1 MPRRKDTVL
10 SSEEE
15 SDGTVYSRRTPNK
28 NSGEE
33 DSSPERVPSST
44 EKARQTSGE
53 KSAVS
58 RQTKEARKMAAAR
71 RDGEGTAPKSPQ
83 CLGIPG
89 QGSEIAAAA
98 PESQSLTVA
107 ELQEGGK
114 LSLKD
119 LKTEIFS
126 YVKGAFQQEKA
137 SMREEMI
144 ALYREQVYQPSSPPN
159 SSRASPTRQTI
170 REKKRANPTW
180 QTKAALKKPRLS
192 PALGAGDSSDADSL
206 SREEGEVLSDI
217 EDLEEIQV
225 TEQSSRLFKIED
237 YQYLLSKAVSAL
249 HLGEAKSGEGKSKR
263 KSTSLHKGDGKYFP
277 SDAHSKKVFPFPEYF
292 ETQVT
297 NEWDKPAANRRCP
310 NFLRKLYALPAY
322 ANDILQEFKAKSK
335 EWDKQETLYQN
346 RLVSL
351 DAQRKSLSE
360 KCTLFQKQAQNCQT
374 QIRVQTRHQNE
385 DGPCS
390 RCKTE
395 RLGVQQDA
403 FTEPTKGNEFF
414 MDKLKSTVSE
424 IAMSRNRL
432 QEENLKL
439 QQELKMCQRKCQN
452 FEARFT
458 EVKDEL
464 RSREDLL
471 NMVELECQQ
480 LQKEVAKME
489 DYKSKEDNH
498 VKLQSAYAQCIK
510 ELETK
515 KVEML
520 VLEQRCENQ
529 QKELHQI
536 RDRLYQEAQSHRS
549 EVERMRTEISDLTGE
564 LHQKEITIATIAEK
578 AALLERQLQMKPE
591 LKEKMLG
598 KQQHSAP
605 REHTSKVKV
614 FSHDAHK
621 P

>member
-1 MPRRKDTVL
+1 MPQRKDTVL

-126 YVKGAFQQEKA
+126 YVKGAFQQEKD

-144 ALYREQVYQPSSPPN
+144 ALYRGQVYQPSSPPN

-322 ANDILQEFKAKSK
+322 ANDILQVPIIDGPVAALQSTGAVSKDGRGQIKDLQDRRADQLCRRSHEAMAMVIRASATASIVCRASIAWAKKVLELLPETETRSI
-335 EWDKQETLYQN
+335 EGVNRMLRDKPFNRILTRTKETLDDRIGARAALNLRKDSQTGDN
-346 RLVSL
+346 R
-351 DAQRKSLSE
+351 
-360 KCTLFQKQAQNCQT
+360 
-374 QIRVQTRHQNE
+374 
-385 DGPCS
+385 
-390 RCKTE
+390 
-395 RLGVQQDA
+395 
-403 FTEPTKGNEFF
+403 EPTVP
-414 MDKLKSTVSE
+414 S
-424 IAMSRNRL
+424 
-432 QEENLKL
+432 
-439 QQELKMCQRKCQN
+439 
-452 FEARFT
+452 
-458 EVKDEL
+458 
-464 RSREDLL
+464 
-471 NMVELECQQ
+471 
-480 LQKEVAKME
+480 
-489 DYKSKEDNH
+489 
-498 VKLQSAYAQCIK
+498 
-510 ELETK
+510 
-515 KVEML
+515 
-520 VLEQRCENQ
+520 
-529 QKELHQI
+529 QI
-536 RDRLYQEAQSHRS
+536 
-549 EVERMRTEISDLTGE
+549 
-564 LHQKEITIATIAEK
+564 
-578 AALLERQLQMKPE
+578 P
-591 LKEKMLG
+591 
-598 KQQHSAP
+598 
-605 REHTSKVKV
+605 
-614 FSHDAHK
+614 
-621 P
+621 